1 MQDCLK
7 IAEFRLF
14 GEGANCHRTHVS
26 PHNNLRFESHSSLV
40 LDVHANFDFV
50 EILGARHNVR
60 KEVFYPSALAFASF
74 PVWKDSGN
82 FAEKAKFIFYE

>member
-7 IAEFRLF
+7 IAKFRLF

-40 LDVHANFDFV
+40 LSVHANFDFV

-60 KEVFYPSALAFASF
+60 KQVFYSSALAFASF

>member
-7 IAEFRLF
+7 IAEFRVF

-60 KEVFYPSALAFASF
+60 KQVFYPSALAFASF
-74 PVWKDSGN
+74 PVRKDSGN

>member
-26 PHNNLRFESHSSLV
+26 PHNNLRFCSHSSLV
-40 LDVHANFDFV
+40 LAVHANFDFV
-50 EILGARHNVR
+50 EILDARHNVR
-60 KEVFYPSALAFASF
+60 KQVFYPSALAFASF

>member
-14 GEGANCHRTHVS
+14 GEGANCDRTHVS
-26 PHNNLRFESHSSLV
+26 PHNNLRFCSHSSLV
-40 LDVHANFDFV
+40 LAV
-50 EILGARHNVR
+50 L
-60 KEVFYPSALAFASF
+60 ASF

>member
-14 GEGANCHRTHVS
+14 GEGANRHRTRVS

-40 LDVHANFDFV
+40 LAVLASFDFV

-60 KEVFYPSALAFASF
+60 KQVFYPYALAFASF
-74 PVWKDSGN
+74 PVRKDSGN
-82 FAEKAKFIFYE
+82 FAENAKFIFYE

>member
-26 PHNNLRFESHSSLV
+26 PHNNLRFESHSYLV

-60 KEVFYPSALAFASF
+60 
-74 PVWKDSGN
+74 
-82 FAEKAKFIFYE
+82 

>member
-50 EILGARHNVR
+50 EILDARHNVR
-60 KEVFYPSALAFASF
+60 KQVFYPSALAFASF

>member
-40 LDVHANFDFV
+40 LAVHANFDFV
-50 EILGARHNVR
+50 EILDARHNVR
-60 KEVFYPSALAFASF
+60 KQVFYPSALAFASF
-74 PVWKDSGN
+74 PVCKDSGN

>member
-14 GEGANCHRTHVS
+14 GEGAHCHRTRVS

-50 EILGARHNVR
+50 EILDARHNVR
-60 KEVFYPSALAFASF
+60 KQVFYPSALAFVSF

>member
-40 LDVHANFDFV
+40 LAVITNFDFV

-60 KEVFYPSALAFASF
+60 KEVFHPSALAFPSF

>member
-1 MQDCLK
+1 MQDYLK

-40 LDVHANFDFV
+40 LAVIANFDFV

-60 KEVFYPSALAFASF
+60 KQAFYSSAFASF

>member
-7 IAEFRLF
+7 IAKFRLF

-60 KEVFYPSALAFASF
+60 KTSFLSFCSRFRVFSS
-74 PVWKDSGN
+74 VEGQR
-82 FAEKAKFIFYE
+82 

>member
-60 KEVFYPSALAFASF
+60 KQVFYPSALAFASF
-74 PVWKDSGN
+74 PVRKDSGN

>member
-7 IAEFRLF
+7 IAEFRVF

-40 LDVHANFDFV
+40 LAAHANFDFV
-50 EILGARHNVR
+50 EILDARHNVR
-60 KEVFYPSALAFASF
+60 KQVFYPSALAFASF